1 MSQHLL
7 LLSSARRNGVSIR
20 IRANVGSITFF
31 EHKLFPP
38 CNNAHSHTTITL
50 VTLQSHQG
58 SECLLLKPG
67 RSKRRYMSQHLLLL
81 SSARRNGVSVRI
93 RATVGSITFFE
104 HTFHRYRTHYMHG
117 RNTLLL
123 TIPRLYS
130 AGLLL
135 TIPRLYSA
143 GLHTSINN
151 FMSLSK
157 HSAQHGDRSSSN
169 WQCTAI

>member
-1 MSQHLL
+1 MSVCL
-7 LLSSARRNGVSIR
+7 
-20 IRANVGSITFF
+20 
-31 EHKLFPP
+31 
-38 CNNAHSHTTITL
+38 HSHSHHTPTLLQPFLIFRDHNLAYCACKPTTSTETPARAQRATSRTL
-50 VTLQSHQG
+50 R